1 MSELFT
7 LRKKKKSMHK
17 PLHSKEVVGRRGYIS
32 IGDFFQ
38 IATNR
43 IGQIRNA
50 MRILLKMRKTMRNKN
65 KIKSEEWQ

>member
-1 MSELFT
+1 MSELST

-17 PLHSKEVVGRRGYIS
+17 PLQTKEKVDRRERIS

-43 IGQIRNA
+43 IGQIRNS
-50 MRILLKMRKTMRNKN
+50 MRILLKMRETMRNKN